1 MSKNEIN
8 NGYLK
13 EKIKDFWNNLNKKW
27 MWIGNAIYIILV
39 IIGWIGFFYNFIT
52 LETTLLVTF
61 IYPVIFLVSFF
72 VNTSKFKVT
81 FRKILFNVA
90 VALPLGFVI
99 WLALIYS
106 LITAPWA
113 LLNGIQPSTLYIVL
127 FLLPSF
133 TVAIIVINI
142 ISIRRNL

>member
-1 MSKNEIN
+1 M
-8 NGYLK
+8 K

-27 MWIGNAIYIILV
+27 IWIGNAIYVILV
-39 IIGWIGFFYNFIT
+39 IIDWIGFFYNFIT
-52 LETTLLVTF
+52 LETTLLVTC

-72 VNTSKFKVT
+72 INTSKYNVT
-81 FRKILFNVA
+81 FRKILLNVA

-113 LLNGIQPSTLYIVL
+113 LLNGIHPNTFYVLL

-133 TVAIIVINI
+133 TVAFIAINL
-142 ISIRRNL
+142 ISNRRNL